1 MLNECGQGYY
11 YYYYQKKKNAQNTAF
26 KNVIICKFPYILLHE
41 NNVKC

>member
-1 MLNECGQGYY
+1 MNVDKGIITITI
-11 YYYYQKKKNAQNTAF
+11 KKKKAQNTAF

>member
-1 MLNECGQGYY
+1 MNVDKGIITITIK
-11 YYYYQKKKNAQNTAF
+11 KKKNAQNTAF

>member
-1 MLNECGQGYY
+1 MNVDKGIITITI
-11 YYYYQKKKNAQNTAF
+11 KKNAQNTAF

>member
-1 MLNECGQGYY
+1 MNVDNGIITITI
-11 YYYYQKKKNAQNTAF
+11 KKNAQNTAF